1 MNGHFRSS
9 GQWTGQGS
17 QHTWKW
23 PLESG
28 FIPKAV
34 SPTHPYRRPKSTG
47 FRAKWYLLCDIL
59 FFFFHTHFLL
69 INTFLPQHRSW
80 QGLAGS
86 EYFEYLPNCPP
97 RAYSPSCS
105 ACECRSSS
113 RAAQEMTLGFG
124 FDRNLPTSVFFPPHG
139 VYSQPVL
146 KFRKNLHSLMSN

>member
-1 MNGHFRSS
+1 MVTSGHLANERGKEVSTLGSDPWNLALFLRLCPPPTPSEDQNPLALERSS
-9 GQWTGQGS
+9 ICFVI
-17 QHTWKW
+17 
-23 PLESG
+23 
-28 FIPKAV
+28 FI
-34 SPTHPYRRPKSTG
+34 
-47 FRAKWYLLCDIL
+47 
-59 FFFFHTHFLL
+59 FFFHTHFLL

-146 KFRKNLHSLMSN
+146 KFRKSLHSLMSN